1 MDTTQPIVN
10 KIAQSGLL
18 TLDMETFFP
27 AEGEIV
33 SIDLKDFL
41 FKGLILREE
50 EFRNTVKATS
60 WNNYQDKY
68 VAIHCS
74 TDAIIPMWAYMI
86 LSAQL
91 SPFAKDVAVISPERA
106 SEDFLLRNL
115 SRLDTALFEDKRILV
130 KGCGD
135 RKIPEAAFV
144 LIAER
149 LTPVVRSLMYGEACS
164 NVPVYKKSNK

>member
-1 MDTTQPIVN
+1 M
-10 KIAQSGLL
+10 
-18 TLDMETFFP
+18 
-27 AEGEIV
+27 

-60 WNNYQDKY
+60 GKTYQDKY